1 MLNSNLLPSMF
12 SMAVINVPFME
23 TADLYIDYLLY
34 NKETKLYT
42 VPVSLSKNL
51 YKETHKDNIHKIIP
65 GVNIVNYIS
74 IDEYNFDQEHWNSY
88 LYEMFYDEWY
98 SECV

>member
-1 MLNSNLLPSMF
+1 MIYTNLLPSKF
-12 SMAVINVPFME
+12 SIAVIHVPCMDMS
-23 TADLYIDYLLY
+23 DLYIDYILY

-42 VPVSLSKNL
+42 VPVSLSENL

-65 GVNIVNYIS
+65 GANIVNYIS
-74 IDEYNFDQEHWNSY
+74 IDEYNFDQEYWNSW
-88 LYEMFYDEWY
+88 LYEMYYDEWY

>member
-1 MLNSNLLPSMF
+1 MLNQILLPSKF
-12 SMAVINVPFME
+12 SMAVIHVPCMDMS
-23 TADLYIDYLLY
+23 DLYIDYLLY

-42 VPVSLSKNL
+42 VPVSLSQNL

-65 GVNIVNYIS
+65 GANIVNYIS
-74 IDEYNFDQEHWNSY
+74 IDEYNFDQEHWNSW
-88 LYEMFYDEWY
+88 LYEMYYDEWY